1 MKVQVDFS
9 LMATDGTSIRFLTDG
24 ELTVEDSIR
33 RLKFVE
39 QTDAKLLTAIDI
51 YTNKVKILR
60 TGLIMMDMEL
70 NPQHETT
77 LKMNTKEKFEM
88 SMRCITDHLVI
99 DDDYFEAIYQTE
111 MDKEQGVYHQ
121 LKVTFKKDNTN

>member
-1 MKVQVDFS
+1 
-9 LMATDGTSIRFLTDG
+9 MATDGTSIRFLTDG
-24 ELTVEDSIR
+24 ELTVEDNIR

-121 LKVTFKKDNTN
+121 LKVTFKQDNTN

>member
-1 MKVQVDFS
+1 
-9 LMATDGTSIRFLTDG
+9 MATDGTSIRFLTDG

>member
-9 LMATDGTSIRFLTDG
+9 LIATDGTSIRFLTDG
-24 ELTVEDSIR
+24 ELTVEDNIR
-33 RLKFVE
+33 RLKFIE

>member
-9 LMATDGTSIRFLTDG
+9 LIATDGTSIRFLTDG
-24 ELTVEDSIR
+24 ELTVEDNIR
-33 RLKFVE
+33 RLKFIE

-121 LKVTFKKDNTN
+121 LKVTFKQDNTN

>member
-121 LKVTFKKDNTN
+121 LKVTFKQDNTN

>member
-24 ELTVEDSIR
+24 ELTVEDNIR
-33 RLKFVE
+33 RLKFIE

-99 DDDYFEAIYQTE
+99 DDDYFEAFYQTE

-121 LKVTFKKDNTN
+121 LKVTFKQDNTN

>member
-24 ELTVEDSIR
+24 ELTVEDNIR
-33 RLKFVE
+33 RLKFIE

-121 LKVTFKKDNTN
+121 LKVTFKQDNTN

>member
-24 ELTVEDSIR
+24 ELTVEDNIR
-33 RLKFVE
+33 RLKFIE

-99 DDDYFEAIYQTE
+99 DHDYFEAIYQTE

-121 LKVTFKKDNTN
+121 LKVTFKQDNTN

>member
-1 MKVQVDFS
+1 
-9 LMATDGTSIRFLTDG
+9 MATDGTSIRFLTDG

-121 LKVTFKKDNTN
+121 LKVTFKQDNTN

>member
-1 MKVQVDFS
+1 
-9 LMATDGTSIRFLTDG
+9 
-24 ELTVEDSIR
+24 
-33 RLKFVE
+33 
-39 QTDAKLLTAIDI
+39 
-51 YTNKVKILR
+51 
-60 TGLIMMDMEL
+60 MMDMEL

-111 MDKEQGVYHQ
+111 MDKEQEISS
-121 LKVTFKKDNTN
+121 LKVTFKQDNTN

>member
-9 LMATDGTSIRFLTDG
+9 LIATDGTSIRFLTDG

-77 LKMNTKEKFEM
+77 LKMNTDEKFEI

-111 MDKEQGVYHQ
+111 MDKEHGVYHQ
-121 LKVTFKKDNTN
+121 LKVSFKQEITN

>member
-24 ELTVEDSIR
+24 ELTVEDNIR
-33 RLKFVE
+33 RLKFIE

-60 TGLIMMDMEL
+60 TGLIMMDME
-70 NPQHETT
+70 
-77 LKMNTKEKFEM
+77 
-88 SMRCITDHLVI
+88 
-99 DDDYFEAIYQTE
+99 
-111 MDKEQGVYHQ
+111 
-121 LKVTFKKDNTN
+121 

>member
-1 MKVQVDFS
+1 
-9 LMATDGTSIRFLTDG
+9 MATDGTSIRFLTDG
-24 ELTVEDSIR
+24 ELTVEDNIR
-33 RLKFVE
+33 RLKFIE

-121 LKVTFKKDNTN
+121 LKVTFKQDNTN

>member
-1 MKVQVDFS
+1 
-9 LMATDGTSIRFLTDG
+9 
-24 ELTVEDSIR
+24 
-33 RLKFVE
+33 
-39 QTDAKLLTAIDI
+39 
-51 YTNKVKILR
+51 
-60 TGLIMMDMEL
+60 MMDMEL

-121 LKVTFKKDNTN
+121 LKVTFKQDNTN

>member
-24 ELTVEDSIR
+24 ELTVEDNIR

-121 LKVTFKKDNTN
+121 LKVTFKQDNTN